1 MRRRL
6 REVQAERQ
14 HLVLAALRNQAAIEL
29 GSLRDVI
36 GVEDGLAN
44 RNRVGCAE
52 FRCLTGCF
60 VGEERSPTQSVQDA
74 IHDEEDG
81 HLQQQRQTR
90 GQGIHLVLLVELH
103 HLFVELL
110 AIVFVLGLKL
120 LHFRLQALHFEHALG
135 ALQGQWGDQHHHGER
150 NECNSDRIVMRQRIE
165 LRYEP
170 SGTFKHGLHHF
181 LRKNVWNG
189 VITTRTKGAATQ

>member
-1 MRRRL
+1 MSWRL
-6 REVQAERQ
+6 RQVKAERQ
-14 HLVLAALRNQAAIEL
+14 HLVLAALGNKAVIEL
-29 GSLRDVI
+29 GGLGDVI
-36 GVEDGLAN
+36 GIEDDLAN
-44 RNRVGCAE
+44 WNRIVFAE
-52 FRCLTGCF
+52 IRRIAGRFI
-60 VGEERSPTQSVQDA
+60 GEERWSAQPTQNP

-81 HLQQQRQTR
+81 HLQEQRQTR
-90 GQGIHLVLLVELH
+90 GQRIDLVLLVELH

-120 LHFRLQALHFEHALG
+120 LHFGLQALHFEHALG
-135 ALQGQWGDQHHHGER
+135 ALQSQWGDQHHHGER
-150 NECNSDRIVMRQRIE
+150 NERNSDRIVMRQRIE